1 MTQAEKAILEA
12 IAQELH
18 SLTKK
23 IDSVEGAL
31 IRSGLLMN
39 GQSENLL
46 PNYDQAAT
54 NDLAHIRSAIAS
66 LRVTK

>member
-12 IAQELH
+12 IVQALH

-31 IRSGLLMN
+31 IHSGLLMN
-39 GQSENLL
+39 GQSEGLRS
-46 PNYDQAAT
+46 NYDLAAA
-54 NDLAHIRSAIAS
+54 NDLAHIRSAIAN
-66 LRVTK
+66 LRVTR

>member
-12 IAQELH
+12 IVQELH
-18 SLTKK
+18 SLAKK

-31 IRSGLLMN
+31 IHSGLLMN
-39 GQSENLL
+39 GQSGSLL

-54 NDLAHIRSAIAS
+54 NDLAHIRSAIAN